1 MCIRDRAFRELEQER
16 TLATWRYTFTVK
28 PAALS
33 AIGDPIGEWMLGR
46 DIEQRLA
53 GFATGCS
60 NPDIV
65 AKARAQLGT

>member
-1 MCIRDRAFRELEQER
+1 M
-16 TLATWRYTFTVK
+16 K

-60 NPDIV
+60 NPDLV
-65 AKARAQLGT
+65 AKARAQLGI

>member
-1 MCIRDRAFRELEQER
+1 MPDRPSPCS
-16 TLATWRYTFTVK
+16 TWRYTFTVK

-33 AIGDPIGEWMLGR
+33 AIGDPMGEWMLGR

-60 NPDIV
+60 NPDLV
-65 AKARAQLGT
+65 AKARAQLGI